1 LKEVTLTP
9 EEVQMM
15 VRRVLQ
21 ESGLSRALIARDSG
35 LSWSALNLWIARKRT
50 PQPESV
56 RQLATGL
63 RSRAAKLEALAAEL
77 ENAAGEG

>member
-1 LKEVTLTP
+1 MTP

-15 VRRVLQ
+15 VRKVIQ
-21 ESGLSRALIARDSG
+21 DSGLSRALIARDSG
-35 LSWSALNLWIARKRT
+35 LSWSALNLWIAKKRT

-63 RSRAAKLEALAAEL
+63 RTRAAKLEALAAEL
-77 ENAAGEG
+77 DTAAGEGE